1 MSICLPEIRKILM
14 KIISKALLATCFIA
28 FTSVASQLEEAQTA
42 VLNYGQTSVSA
53 PIQVD
58 RGFDVVEDND
68 EEIIELS
75 GSVIK
80 EYSDY
85 VVDVL
90 VVRKSKSRHS
100 SRELKTTLFVQQ
112 DQLGKPMM
120 IGGVNNEVFT
130 LTLK

>member
-1 MSICLPEIRKILM
+1 MLAGNQKILM

-28 FTSVASQLEEAQTA
+28 FTSVASQLEEPQTA

-58 RGFDVVEDND
+58 RGFEAVEDND

-90 VVRKSKSRHS
+90 VVRKSKSS
-100 SRELKTTLFVQQ
+100 LSRELKPRSLSSKISLENQ
-112 DQLGKPMM
+112 
-120 IGGVNNEVFT
+120 
-130 LTLK
+130 

>member
-1 MSICLPEIRKILM
+1 M

-28 FTSVASQLEEAQTA
+28 FTSVASQLEEPQTA
-42 VLNYGQTSVSA
+42 VSA

-58 RGFDVVEDND
+58 RGFNVVEDND

-75 GSVIK
+75 GSEIK

>member
-1 MSICLPEIRKILM
+1 M
-14 KIISKALLATCFIA
+14 
-28 FTSVASQLEEAQTA
+28 
-42 VLNYGQTSVSA
+42 
-53 PIQVD
+53 
-58 RGFDVVEDND
+58 
-68 EEIIELS
+68 
-75 GSVIK
+75 IK

-120 IGGVNNEVFT
+120 ISGVNNEVFT

>member
-1 MSICLPEIRKILM
+1 M

-28 FTSVASQLEEAQTA
+28 FTSAASQLEEPQTA

-58 RGFDVVEDND
+58 RGFDAVEDND

>member
-1 MSICLPEIRKILM
+1 M

-28 FTSVASQLEEAQTA
+28 FTSVASQLEEPQTA

-58 RGFDVVEDND
+58 RGFD
-68 EEIIELS
+68 
-75 GSVIK
+75 
-80 EYSDY
+80 

>member
-28 FTSVASQLEEAQTA
+28 FTSVASQLEEPQTA
-42 VLNYGQTSVSA
+42 VSA

-58 RGFDVVEDND
+58 RGFNVVEDND

-75 GSVIK
+75 GSEIK

>member
-1 MSICLPEIRKILM
+1 M

-28 FTSVASQLEEAQTA
+28 FTSVASQLEDPQTA